1 MAIARDGSAAP
12 DAQIPERPLYTLD
25 PQGRAVPL
33 RRPPWLK
40 VRLPSGPNYQALV
53 GIMRTQALHTVC
65 EEARCPN
72 IGDCWERRT
81 ATFLIL
87 GNICTRNCAY
97 CAIAHGLPSELDLEE
112 PERVARAV
120 QQMGLRH
127 AVITSVNRD
136 DLRDGG
142 AAIYAETIRRIHAYV
157 PGCTV
162 EVLIPD
168 FKGDPAALH
177 TVLEAGP
184 EILNHN
190 IESVRRV
197 FAIVRHGGNYDRSL
211 RLLRWVKEW
220 GYTCFTKSGIIL
232 GMGETWEE
240 VLQTMDDLR
249 AVDCDVLTLGQYLRP
264 GPGYHP
270 IDRYY
275 TPEEFAAL
283 KAEGLRRGFRYVEA
297 GPLVRSSY
305 HADEQA
311 QAVLAYRSRRPA
323 TPA

>member
-1 MAIARDGSAAP
+1 MAIATP
-12 DAQIPERPLYTLD
+12 
-25 PQGRAVPL
+25 
-33 RRPPWLK
+33 RRPEWLK
-40 VRLPSGPNYQALV
+40 VRLPGGPNYQELV
-53 GIMRTQALHTVC
+53 GIMRDQALHTVC

-87 GNICTRNCAY
+87 GNVCTRNCHY
-97 CAIAHGLPSELDLEE
+97 CAIAHGLPSELDLHE

-136 DLRDGG
+136 ELEDGG
-142 AAIYAETIRRIHAYV
+142 AAIFAETIRKVRQYL

-168 FKGDPAALH
+168 FKGDLEALR

-197 FAIVRHGGNYDRSL
+197 FKIVRHGGKYDRSL
-211 RLLRWVKEW
+211 ELLRRVKEW

-240 VLQTMDDLR
+240 LLQTIDDLR
-249 AVDCDVLTLGQYLRP
+249 AIDVDVLTLGQYLRP
-264 GPGYHP
+264 GADYHP

-275 TPEEFAAL
+275 TPDEFRAL
-283 KAEGLRRGFRYVEA
+283 REEGLRRGFKYVES

-311 QAVLAYRSRRPA
+311 QAVLTYRTSPRAA
-323 TPA
+323 TPF

>member
-1 MAIARDGSAAP
+1 MAVSAP
-12 DAQIPERPLYTLD
+12 
-25 PQGRAVPL
+25 
-33 RRPPWLK
+33 RRPEWLK
-40 VRLPSGPNYQALV
+40 VRLPAGDNYQDLA
-53 GIMRTQALHTVC
+53 GIMRAQALHTVC

-72 IGDCWERRT
+72 VGDCWERRT

-87 GNICTRNCAY
+87 GNICTRNCSY
-97 CAIAHGLPSELDLEE
+97 CAIAHGLPTELDRQE
-112 PERVARAV
+112 PERLARAV
-120 QQMGLRH
+120 EAMGLRH

-142 AAIYAETIRRIHAYV
+142 ASIYAETIRKIREFH

-168 FKGDPAALH
+168 FKGDAAALR
-177 TVLEAGP
+177 TVLEAQP
-184 EILNHN
+184 EILDHN

-197 FAIVRHGGNYDRSL
+197 FKVVRHGGNYDRSL
-211 RLLRWVKEW
+211 ALLRRVKEW

-232 GMGETWEE
+232 GMGETRDE
-240 VLQTMDDLR
+240 LLATMDDLR
-249 AVDCDVLTLGQYLRP
+249 AVDVDVLTLGQYLRP
-264 GPGYHP
+264 GPDYHP

-275 TPEEFAAL
+275 TPEEFRSL
-283 KAEGLRRGFRYVEA
+283 KAEGLRRGFKYVES

-311 QAVLAYRSRRPA
+311 RAVLAYRA
-323 TPA
+323 AAGFQA